1 MHSPFNVSVLGQLT
15 DNLSGNF
22 RVVSHA
28 QMACLEMQLED
39 EWRSELE
46 EELLELQKQRAVQVT
61 KYAYMYAR

>member
-1 MHSPFNVSVLGQLT
+1 MFPYLGNSRIIYPATSV
-15 DNLSGNF
+15 F
-22 RVVSHA
+22 VSHA